1 LIEDPNSS
9 ARRIFFCTL
18 SPPVTMIKTFFVIGA
33 MEGSNVGINFKNIG
47 TMVGGFSVL
56 YGLRMFLLNAL
67 LSYFI
72 GFYLD

>member
-1 LIEDPNSS
+1 
-9 ARRIFFCTL
+9 
-18 SPPVTMIKTFFVIGA
+18 MIKTFFVIGA

>member
-9 ARRIFFCTL
+9 PRRVFLCTL

-33 MEGSNVGINFKNIG
+33 MEGSNVGTNFKNIG
-47 TMVGGFSVL
+47 SIVGGFSVL
-56 YGLRMFLLNAL
+56 NGIKMFILNSI
-67 LSYFI
+67 LSYLT